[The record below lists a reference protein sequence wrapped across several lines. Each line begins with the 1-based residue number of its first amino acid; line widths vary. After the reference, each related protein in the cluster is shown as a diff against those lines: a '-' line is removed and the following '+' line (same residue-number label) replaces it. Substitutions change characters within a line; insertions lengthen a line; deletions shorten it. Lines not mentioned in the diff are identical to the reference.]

1 MTGVFTG
8 AAQAVNM
15 NDVSACK
22 PVCDALV
29 EQNPDVG
36 RSQAAALVME
46 GLVLVNGLPARHP
59 GQVVGPTDHVT
70 IAGTPMPVKPRLVV
84 VT

>member
-1 MTGVFTG
+1 
-8 AAQAVNM
+8 M

-29 EQNPDVG
+29 EQNPGVG
-36 RSQAAALVME
+36 RSQAAVLAME

-59 GQVVGPTDHVT
+59 GQVVGPTDRPRHDRRHSD
-70 IAGTPMPVKPRLVV
+70 AGETTTRGRHL
-84 VT
+84 TRIT